1 LKKRQR
7 CGGHKRQEIKKE
19 NDNMKKRL
27 ISILLATGMVFAL
40 AGCGNSEVS
49 TPAND
54 NNTSAPAASETPA
67 DPSQIVVKYSVTYP
81 STGTQADGA
90 ERLGE
95 LIEECS
101 NGRMR
106 MEFYPSSQLGDK
118 TATFEGLGN
127 GTIEMTECAATDL
140 SAFNDIW
147 SVFSLP
153 YLWESG
159 QQACATVMDPTVRK
173 MLEADAEANG
183 MVIIAWTDIGS
194 RSMLNQKKTVNTPAD
209 LSGLKIRCMQDPILA
224 DSTNAMGAIATP
236 LGSSEIYTGLQQGT
250 IDGLDH
256 TPSVI
261 VANGWQELAKY
272 FSLTEHFTIPDP
284 VFVSKVWFD
293 SLSAENQEAILE
305 AGEKFSDAWNHE
317 IWPEAT
323 EAGMKTL
330 EEQGVEIIEVDKEPF
345 KEAVQPVVD
354 NFLAGASDG
363 QKALYDLLI
372 TTRENY

>member
-1 LKKRQR
+1 
-7 CGGHKRQEIKKE
+7 
-19 NDNMKKRL
+19 MKKKL
-27 ISILLATGMVFAL
+27 ISMLLATGMVLGL
-40 AGCGNSEVS
+40 AGCGNSGESMSVNDSS
-49 TPAND
+49 TPAPAVSE
-54 NNTSAPAASETPA
+54 SAA
-67 DPSQIVVKYSVTYP
+67 DSSQIVVKYSVTYP

-90 ERLGE
+90 SRLGE

-101 NGRMR
+101 EGRMR

-140 SAFNDIW
+140 SAFNDMW

-159 QQACATVMDPTVRK
+159 QQACATVMDPAVRK

-183 MVIIAWTDIGS
+183 FVIIAWTDIGS
-194 RSMLNQKKTVNTPAD
+194 RSMLNQKKTVNTSSD

-293 SLSAENQEAILE
+293 SLSSENQEAILE
-305 AGEKFSDAWNHE
+305 AGEKFSDTWNNE

-323 EAGMKTL
+323 EAGM
-330 EEQGVEIIEVDKEPF
+330 EELKAQGVEIIEVDKTSF

-354 NFLAGASDG
+354 NFLAGASAG
-363 QKALYDLLI
+363 QKALYDLLLA
-372 TTRENY
+372 TRENY

>member
-1 LKKRQR
+1 MKKKMISMLLALCAVLSLAA
-7 CGGHKRQEIKKE
+7 CGG
-19 NDNMKKRL
+19 
-27 ISILLATGMVFAL
+27 A
-40 AGCGNSEVS
+40 
-49 TPAND
+49 PANGGGAA
-54 NNTSAPAASETPA
+54 APAAPA
-67 DPSQIVVKYSVTYP
+67 APSGGDGSQIVVKYSVTYP

-90 ERLGE
+90 QKLGE

-101 NGRMR
+101 DGRMK

-118 TATFEGLGN
+118 TATFEGLSN

-140 SAFNDIW
+140 SAFNDMW

-153 YLWESG
+153 YLWDNG
-159 QQACATVMDPTVRK
+159 QQACATVMDPAVRE

-183 MVIIAWTDIGS
+183 FVIIAWTDIGS
-194 RSMLNQKKTVNTPAD
+194 RSVLNQKKTVNTPAD
-209 LSGLKIRCMQDPILA
+209 LSGLKLRCMQDPILA
-224 DSTNAMGAIATP
+224 DATNAMGAIATP

-256 TPSVI
+256 TPSVV

-272 FSLTEHFTIPDP
+272 YSMTEHFTIPDP
-284 VFVSKVWFD
+284 VFVSKTWFD
-293 SLSAENQEAILE
+293 RLSAENQAAIME
-305 AGEKFSDAWNHE
+305 AGEKFSDAWNNT

-330 EEQGVEIIEVDKEPF
+330 KEQGVEIVEVDKEPF

-354 NFLAGASDG
+354 DFLAKASDG

-372 TTRENY
+372 ATRENY

>member
-1 LKKRQR
+1 
-7 CGGHKRQEIKKE
+7 
-19 NDNMKKRL
+19 MKKRL
-27 ISILLATGMVFAL
+27 ISMLLATGMVLGL
-40 AGCGNSEVS
+40 AGCGGG
-49 TPAND
+49 TAPAAD
-54 NNTSAPAASETPA
+54 GGTASAPAAAGSQTAA

-90 ERLGE
+90 LKLGE

-101 NGRMR
+101 EGRMR

-140 SAFNDIW
+140 SAFNDMW

-153 YLWESG
+153 YLWEDG
-159 QQACATVMDPTVRK
+159 QQACATVMDPAVRE

-183 MVIIAWTDIGS
+183 FVIIAWTDIGS
-194 RSMLNQKKTVNTPAD
+194 RSIMNQKKTVNTPAD

-272 FSLTEHFTIPDP
+272 YSMTEHFTIPDP

-293 SLSAENQEAILE
+293 ALSEENQAAILE
-305 AGEKFSDAWNHE
+305 AGEKFSDAWNNE
-317 IWPEAT
+317 IWPDAT
-323 EAGMKTL
+323 EAGMTALK
-330 EEQGVEIIEVDKEPF
+330 EQGVEIVEVDKEPF
-345 KEAVQPVVD
+345 KAAVQPVVD
-354 NFLAGASDG
+354 EFLAGASDG
-363 QKALYDLLI
+363 QKALYDLLQK
-372 TTRENY
+372 TRENY

>member
-1 LKKRQR
+1 
-7 CGGHKRQEIKKE
+7 
-19 NDNMKKRL
+19 MKKRF
-27 ISILLATGMVFAL
+27 ISMLLATGMVLCL
-40 AGCGNSEVS
+40 AGCGGSGTAPE
-49 TPAND
+49 
-54 NNTSAPAASETPA
+54 NNNASAGTESPAAPA

-90 ERLGE
+90 AKLGE

-101 NGRMR
+101 DGRMR

-140 SAFNDIW
+140 SAFNDMW

-159 QQACATVMDPTVRK
+159 QQACATVMDPAVRE

-183 MVIIAWTDIGS
+183 FVIIAWTDIGS

-293 SLSAENQEAILE
+293 SLSSENQEAILE
-305 AGEKFSDAWNHE
+305 AGEKFSDAWNNE
-317 IWPEAT
+317 IWPDAT
-323 EAGMKTL
+323 EAGMETL
-330 EEQGVEIIEVDKEPF
+330 KEQGVEIIEVDKEPF

-354 NFLAGASDG
+354 EFLAGASDG
-363 QKALYDLLI
+363 QKALYDLLT